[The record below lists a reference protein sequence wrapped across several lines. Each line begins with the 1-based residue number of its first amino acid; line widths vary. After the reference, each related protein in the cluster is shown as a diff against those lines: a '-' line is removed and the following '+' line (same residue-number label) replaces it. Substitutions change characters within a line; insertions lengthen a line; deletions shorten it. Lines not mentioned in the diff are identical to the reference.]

1 MGKLWG
7 VGYLARKGVVFV
19 GVTLC
24 FCFLS
29 GQERVTG
36 VSVAGGGD
44 HGLHVAHPAAGLQL
58 PAQLPPARA
67 R

>member
-1 MGKLWG
+1 M
-7 VGYLARKGVVFV
+7 VFV